1 MAKVSSEDDGD
12 PDQLAARSM
21 FSPERDEGDAMPE
34 AKDVVIGDDDRD
46 NARRGNRSV
55 DPGEV
60 DAPRSRERAPPN
72 PPRETPRGRPDDG
85 VEELRRQ
92 HDREKAMRERAE
104 QAAAQAIARA
114 TRAEQQYGV
123 AASGMIESAIE
134 AASRQSAQAEAK
146 YIAALDISDHAGA
159 AKAQTEMADA
169 RFNLLRLQEQ
179 RQAFADEAARV
190 KAQPQRQQ
198 PQQGDN
204 LSRITGELDRTGYR
218 KSAEW
223 LRAHGDLVADQAG
236 INRVDGAHGY
246 IVNVLKVPIESDR
259 YFDEMERVLLDGESV
274 EPEPRRAA
282 PQRRDMRQPQR
293 AAPVSRSQ
301 TSLRDGR
308 QRRTV
313 HLTPEQRDHAHN
325 VLGMTDEEYAASLAD
340 AEDRGMLLGV
350 RR

>member
-1 MAKVSSEDDGD
+1 MAKVSSEDPD
-12 PDQLAARSM
+12 PDQKAVASYFAEDPDGAL
-21 FSPERDEGDAMPE
+21 PP
-34 AKDVVIGDDDRD
+34 AKDVVIGGDERD
-46 NARRGNRSV
+46 EARRGDRKV
-55 DPGEV
+55 DPDEV
-60 DAPRSRERAPPN
+60 DRPRSREHAPPN
-72 PPRETPRGRPDDG
+72 PPRDTPRSRPDDG

-92 HDREKAMRERAE
+92 HDREKQMRERAE
-104 QAAAQAIARA
+104 QAATAALARA
-114 TRAEQQYGV
+114 SQAEARYGV

-134 AASRQSAQAEAK
+134 AASRQSSQAEAK
-146 YIAALDISDHAGA
+146 YVAALDISDHAGA

-179 RQAFADEAARV
+179 KQAFQDEAARA
-190 KAQPQRQQ
+190 KAQPQRQA
-198 PQQGDN
+198 PQGDN

-223 LRAHGDLVADQAG
+223 LRAHPDMVRDQEG

-259 YFDEMERVLLDGESV
+259 YFDEMEKILMDGDDPGEADRR
-274 EPEPRRAA
+274 PPPRRE
-282 PQRRDMRQPQR
+282 MRQPQR
-293 AAPVSRSQ
+293 AAPVSRTQ

-325 VLGMTDEEYAASLAD
+325 VLGMTDEEYALSLAD
-340 AEDRGMLLGV
+340 AEDKGLLLGA